1 MKITNIRTFV
11 VNRGEPHPW
20 GTGNSL
26 NWVYVKVYT
35 DSGVDGLGEA
45 FHSLDEPI
53 VAAVEKMARTLVGR
67 DPARIIHN
75 WLAIY
80 RGFRYPLGTAE
91 LSALS
96 AIEQA
101 LWDIKGKML
110 GVPVHTLLGGP
121 ARDRIRVYASG
132 RYFGGDSLEE
142 SARAIAAAGFS
153 ALKFGPHPPDYGNL
167 SPEAV
172 LKKSVERVRA
182 VRETVGPDMDIC
194 LDYHGRS
201 FSPIE
206 AVKLAIALE
215 PYNIFFLEEPALAE
229 FPDSLCE
236 AKAKT
241 NVAIAAGERCVSRDV
256 MREVIAKR
264 AVHIIQPEPT
274 ANGGILETVKLAA
287 MAELHHIVVAPHQ
300 ACGPVSLMVCAHI
313 DAAIPNF
320 LIQELNV
327 RLDHPVATEILRG
340 IPEVKDGFL
349 EIPSKPGLGIELD
362 EEAALRHPGE
372 PYDRPIITG
381 VDGSIGLE

>member
-1 MKITNIRTFV
+1 MKITDIQTFV

-20 GTGNSL
+20 GTGNSP
-26 NWVYVKVYT
+26 NWVFIKVYT
-35 DSGVDGLGEA
+35 DAGIEGLGEA

-53 VAAVEKMARTLVGR
+53 EASVRKMARTLVGR
-67 DPARIIHN
+67 DPARIVHN
-75 WLAIY
+75 WLAVY

-96 AIEQA
+96 AIEHA
-101 LWDIKGKML
+101 LWDIKGKSL
-110 GVPVHTLLGGP
+110 GVPVHSLLGGP

-132 RYFGGDSLEE
+132 RYFGGADPAE
-142 SARAIAAAGFS
+142 SALAIQAAGFS
-153 ALKFGPHPPDYGNL
+153 ALKFGPHPPDYGAL
-167 SPEAV
+167 SPQEV
-172 LKKSVERVRA
+172 LSKSVDRVRS
-182 VRETVGPDMDIC
+182 VREATGPDMDIC

-206 AVKLAIALE
+206 AVKLAKALE

-241 NVAIAAGERCVSRDV
+241 NIAIAAGERCVSRDV
-256 MREVIAKR
+256 MREVIARR

-300 ACGPVSLMVCAHI
+300 AASPVSVMVCAHI

-327 RLDHPVATEILRG
+327 RLDHPVAREVLRG
-340 IPEVKDGFL
+340 IPEVKDGYL
-349 EIPSKPGLGIELD
+349 EIPTKPGLGIELD
-362 EEAALRHPGE
+362 EEATLRHPGK

-381 VDGSIGLE
+381 ADGSIGLE